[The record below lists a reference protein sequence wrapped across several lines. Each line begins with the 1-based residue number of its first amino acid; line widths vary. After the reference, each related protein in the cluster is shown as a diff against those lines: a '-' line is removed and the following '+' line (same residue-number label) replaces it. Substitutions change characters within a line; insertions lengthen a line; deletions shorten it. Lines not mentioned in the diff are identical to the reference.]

1 MAEQMIARYRIL
13 RRLGVGGMGE
23 VLLAED
29 TRLERSVALKLMSAE
44 LAKNEN
50 QRKRFHT
57 EAKAASALNH
67 PNICVI
73 HEVGETEDGRPF
85 LAMEYVEGQTLDV
98 VLQQRRLKIREVL
111 ALGAQVA
118 DALDAAHARGLLHRD
133 IKPANIMLDRR
144 GQAKVLDFGLAKRFG
159 NGASAVSNLSTAD
172 TQTGFLVGTPHYMS
186 PEQAL
191 GGELDR
197 RSDVFALGVVL
208 YELVAGQKPFL
219 GKTVGETI
227 NKIIN
232 QQPDSLGLEN
242 PLFSPTLDGIIFKC
256 LEKDPAK
263 RYATAKALAEDLN
276 KLRHES
282 ERASAPGVEP
292 AAPVATSPSKEPRA
306 EPTKLWQLAAKSD
319 RHEARHVMRLVLG
332 TVLVIAA
339 IAAAGWFVAST
350 RSTRLANN
358 DTPTSSSV
366 SALAQKSVA
375 VLPFDN
381 FSAEKD
387 TEYLSDGLTEEIT
400 TALSRLPG
408 LKVVA
413 RNSAFAFKG
422 RKEDLRK
429 VGAALGVTTILEGSL
444 RKAGRQLRVTAQ
456 LINVA
461 DGYHLW
467 SETYDRSVDD
477 IFAVQ
482 EDIARRIAER
492 LQVEIAGGAQPAS
505 HQTAIA
511 PEAHTL
517 YLRGRHFWNERG
529 KDNLEKAVQLF
540 RQAIDKAPTYAAAHA
555 GLASAYAVL
564 PGYSL
569 RPEREYLPLAKAAAV
584 KALELDAES
593 VEAHCV
599 LAHTRMQAYDFKS
612 AEEEFR
618 RAIQINANDATVHHW
633 YGLMLRELGRTDEGL
648 HELRRAEELDPL
660 SPIIKANLIYSLVY
674 ARKTEEALSQCQQ
687 AVQVFPN
694 FPMLHATLGWLYL
707 KNDQPRQAVA
717 EVTKVREL
725 EKDSPV
731 GLDMLAYVCARAGDP
746 ARARR
751 ALAEMETWLQKGY
764 AMHGLIAVGYLG
776 LREYDR
782 ALDNLEEAFAANE
795 SLFGLLNDPVFDDI
809 RSHPRFQALIRKC
822 GLKP

>member
-1 MAEQMIARYRIL
+1 MAERILAHYRIV

-29 TRLERSVALKLMSAE
+29 TRLERSVAIKLMSEE
-44 LAKNEN
+44 LARNETH
-50 QRKRFHT
+50 RKRFHA
-57 EAKAASALNH
+57 EAKAASGLNH

-85 LAMEYVEGQTLDV
+85 LAMEYVEGQTLDL
-98 VLQQRRLKIREVL
+98 VLQQRRMKIREIL

-118 DALDAAHARGLLHRD
+118 DALDAAHARGILHRD

-159 NGASAVSNLSTAD
+159 DGAVAVSGLSSAD
-172 TQTGFLVGTPHYMS
+172 TQTGFLIGTPHYMS

-256 LEKDPAK
+256 LEKDPEK
-263 RYATAKALAEDLN
+263 RYVSAKALAEDLN
-276 KLRHES
+276 KLKQES
-282 ERASAPGVEP
+282 AQASVAVIEQVN
-292 AAPVATSPSKEPRA
+292 AVATAPPKGPQS
-306 EPTKLWQLAAKSD
+306 EPTKLWQLAARSD
-319 RHEARHVMRLVLG
+319 RREKRSAALVAWATVAVVLVLLG
-332 TVLVIAA
+332 AW
-339 IAAAGWFVAST
+339 WFIEST
-350 RSTRLANN
+350 RSTRPANDASN
-358 DTPTSSSV
+358 P
-366 SALAQKSVA
+366 SAIPPSIQQKSVA

-429 VGAALGVTTILEGSL
+429 VGATLGVTTILEGSL
-444 RKAGRQLRVTAQ
+444 RKAGKQMRVTAQ

-467 SETYDRSVDD
+467 SETYDRGVDD
-477 IFAVQ
+477 IIAVQ
-482 EDIARRIAER
+482 DEIARRIAER
-492 LQVEIAGGAQPAS
+492 LQIEFAGGAQPAS
-505 HQTAIA
+505 GRTAID

-517 YLRGRHFWNERG
+517 YLRARHFWNERG

-540 RQAIDKAPTYAAAHA
+540 RQAIDKSPTYADAQA
-555 GLASAYAVL
+555 GLASAYAVI

-569 RPEREYLPLAKAAAV
+569 RPESEYLPLAKAAAV
-584 KALELDAES
+584 KALELDPAS
-593 VEAHCV
+593 IEARCV
-599 LAHTRMQAYDFKS
+599 LAHLRMQAYDFKN
-612 AEEEFR
+612 AEEEFQK
-618 RAIQINANDATVHHW
+618 AIQLNANDATVHHW
-633 YGLMLRELGRTDEGL
+633 YGFMLREMGRSEEAL
-648 HELRRAEELDPL
+648 KELRRAEELDPL
-660 SPIIKANLIYSLVY
+660 SAIIKANLILCYSY
-674 ARKTEEALSQCQQ
+674 TRRADEALSECNR
-687 AVQVFPN
+687 AVQLFPE
-694 FPMLHATLGWLYL
+694 FSMLRGELSLLHLQHN
-707 KNDQPRQAVA
+707 KPKEAVA
-717 EVTKVREL
+717 EATKLREL
-725 EKDSPV
+725 EKESPV
-731 GLDMLAYVCARAGDP
+731 GLDIIAYVSARTGDAG
-746 ARARR
+746 RAQT
-751 ALAEMETWLQKGY
+751 ALAEMQTWLQKGY
-764 AMHGLIAVGYLG
+764 AVRGQMALGYLG
-776 LREYDR
+776 LRQYDL
-782 ALDNLEEAFAANE
+782 ALNCLEQAFATNE
-795 SLFGLLNDPVFDDI
+795 SLFGLLNDPVYDEL
-809 RSHPRFQALIRKC
+809 RSQPRFQALLSKC
-822 GLKP
+822 GFKK